1 MTSAD
6 LRTLLLERNLS
17 QRKLA
22 KLCNVDERT
31 VRRWCDGRRG
41 KLPAHVEA
49 VIYYSLKTHPLKN
62 EARP

>member
-22 KLCNVDERT
+22 KICGVDERT
-31 VRRWCDGRRG
+31 VRRWCDSRRDR
-41 KLPAHVEA
+41 LPPHVEA
-49 VIYYSLKTHPLKN
+49 VIYYSLKIHRPKI

>member
-22 KLCNVDERT
+22 KICGVDERT
-31 VRRWCDGRRG
+31 VRRWCDSRRG
-41 KLPAHVEA
+41 NLPAHVEA
-49 VIYYSLKTHPLKN
+49 VIYYAFKTHRPKI